1 MRVSLKVYVPA
12 IILRVC
18 CYKEIFH
25 NFTHCFDTYPKLLFY
40 SIDNIK
46 FATLKGVFFMDPR
59 DYEREEERKEEYE
72 NRQQRYDQ
80 YQPSSSSQPPKRRLF
95 PVIAS
100 SIAGAVLGGGIVL
113 YGAPQL
119 GLMDSADTQTANQT
133 TQTQTATTTS
143 TTPRTVS
150 TTVNQSDLV
159 SVVNKV
165 SAAVVG
171 VNNIQQQTNP
181 FSGDTQTQE
190 AGTGSGVIFKKE
202 NGKAYVVTNN
212 HVIDDASEVEV
223 SLSNG
228 QKEKA
233 KIVGADALTDLAV
246 LEMSDKNV
254 EQVAKFGKSSD
265 LVAGETVLAIGNP
278 LGEQFS
284 RTVTQGIVSAAKRS
298 VPISEN
304 WNVDA
309 IQTDAA
315 INPGNSG
322 GALIN
327 SSGEVVGINSMK
339 ISEDNVEGIGFALPS
354 DEVQPTIEQLM
365 KNGKI
370 TRPYMGVGLQ
380 DVGQLSAA
388 TKQDQLGLTSDTSEG
403 VVVTTVEP
411 FSSASDAGLQ
421 SKDVIVAIDGNEV
434 KTSSD
439 LRQYL
444 YTKRKVGDTVK
455 LDVYRNGKK
464 QTISLK
470 LSEQQDNNG

>member
-1 MRVSLKVYVPA
+1 
-12 IILRVC
+12 
-18 CYKEIFH
+18 
-25 NFTHCFDTYPKLLFY
+25 
-40 SIDNIK
+40 
-46 FATLKGVFFMDPR
+46 
-59 DYEREEERKEEYE
+59 
-72 NRQQRYDQ
+72 
-80 YQPSSSSQPPKRRLF
+80 
-95 PVIAS
+95 
-100 SIAGAVLGGGIVL
+100 VLGGGIVL

-212 HVIDDASEVEV
+212 HVIDGASEVEV

-388 TKQDQLGLTSDTSEG
+388 TKQNQLGLTSDTSEG

>member
-1 MRVSLKVYVPA
+1 
-12 IILRVC
+12 
-18 CYKEIFH
+18 
-25 NFTHCFDTYPKLLFY
+25 
-40 SIDNIK
+40 
-46 FATLKGVFFMDPR
+46 MDPR

-80 YQPSSSSQPPKRRLF
+80 YQPASSSQPPKRRLF

-133 TQTQTATTTS
+133 TQTQTATTS

-212 HVIDDASEVEV
+212 HVIDGASEVEV

-298 VPISEN
+298 VPITN
-304 WNVDA
+304 DWNVDV

-365 KNGKI
+365 ENGRV
-370 TRPYMGVGLQ
+370 TRPYMGVKLT
-380 DVGQLSAA
+380 DVSEVPE
-388 TKQDQLGLTSDTSEG
+388 TIKQSQLGLTSDTSEG

-421 SKDVIVAIDGNEV
+421 SKDVIVAIDGNKV
-434 KTSSD
+434 KNSSD

-464 QTISLK
+464 QTLSLK
-470 LSEQQDNNG
+470 LSEQQSSNEDNNE

>member
-1 MRVSLKVYVPA
+1 
-12 IILRVC
+12 
-18 CYKEIFH
+18 
-25 NFTHCFDTYPKLLFY
+25 
-40 SIDNIK
+40 
-46 FATLKGVFFMDPR
+46 
-59 DYEREEERKEEYE
+59 
-72 NRQQRYDQ
+72 
-80 YQPSSSSQPPKRRLF
+80 
-95 PVIAS
+95 
-100 SIAGAVLGGGIVL
+100 
-113 YGAPQL
+113 
-119 GLMDSADTQTANQT
+119 
-133 TQTQTATTTS
+133 
-143 TTPRTVS
+143 
-150 TTVNQSDLV
+150 VNQSDLV

-212 HVIDDASEVEV
+212 HVIDGASEVEV

-298 VPISEN
+298 VPITN
-304 WNVDA
+304 DWNVDV

-339 ISEDNVEGIGFALPS
+339 ISEDDVEGIGFALPS

-365 KNGKI
+365 ENGKV
-370 TRPYMGVGLQ
+370 TRPYMGVKLT
-380 DVGQLSAA
+380 DVSEVPE
-388 TKQDQLGLTSDTSEG
+388 TIKQNQLGLTSDTSEG

-421 SKDVIVAIDGNEV
+421 SKDVIVAIDGNKV
-434 KTSSD
+434 KNSSD

-464 QTISLK
+464 QTLSLK
-470 LSEQQDNNG
+470 LSEQQSNNEDNNG